1 MNIENQHLDRKSL
14 RAVTGRT
21 ADLAAVAADCVC
33 FANAAGGRLLIGVE
47 DDADAPPPGQRIA
60 PELLDNL
67 CKRIGELTV
76 NVQVHAQCKTADNG
90 AEYVE
95 LWVARAVGV
104 ASTSDGRYYLRVA
117 DVCKPVLGDDILALL
132 NDRPILPWETMA
144 MPGEPLSSVDA
155 GKARELLRQL
165 RASDRVKGSVKEQS
179 DAELLRHYGLVDGDR
194 LTNLG
199 ALLAGTAAARA
210 RLGSAPVVQAIKY
223 DEAGQKISKWSWADY
238 SLSPVELVDA
248 VWREVPDFHE
258 SYELPDGLHRQSV
271 PAYDSRV
278 IRELLVN
285 ALVHR
290 PYTQRGDIFLNL
302 HPDRLEIVNP
312 GRLPFGVTPQ
322 TLLHAN
328 RRRNPRLALVFHD
341 LKLMESEGSG
351 YDLMFAV
358 QLSQGRAVPVPK
370 ERADSF
376 SVTLGRRVLK
386 PAVLRLMNEVDAR
399 HQLRQRERITFGLLL
414 AAEEALTARELAA
427 KLELAGADELP
438 PWLGRLLDLGIVQ
451 SSGRTQGT
459 RYFVAPALLRDGG
472 VAARTT
478 LRRLE
483 PHRLKAL
490 VEEDLRRYPG
500 SSSGDINRRVGSEVA
515 YRTLKRAIDDLADA
529 GRIRHEG
536 AGRWRRYWLHAD

>member
-1 MNIENQHLDRKSL
+1 MNAEDQHLDRKSL
-14 RAVTGRT
+14 RVVTGRT
-21 ADLAAVAADCVC
+21 ADWAALAADCVC

-47 DDADAPPPGQRIA
+47 DDADNPPPGQRVE
-60 PELLDNL
+60 PGLLDSL
-67 CKRIGELTV
+67 RKRIGERTV
-76 NVQVHAQCKTADNG
+76 NVQAQASLRTADNG
-90 AEYVE
+90 GEYVE
-95 LWVARAVGV
+95 LVVARAAGV
-104 ASTSDGRYYLRVA
+104 ASTSDGRYYMRVG
-117 DVCKPVLGDDILALL
+117 DVCRPVLGDDILALL
-132 NDRPILPWETMA
+132 NDRPIVPWETMTG
-144 MPGEPLSSVDA
+144 PGEPLSGMDEAKA
-155 GKARELLRQL
+155 GELLRGL
-165 RASDRVKGSVKEQS
+165 RESDRVKSSVKEQS
-179 DAELLRHYGLVDGDR
+179 NGELLRHYGLMDAGR
-194 LTNLG
+194 LTHLG
-199 ALLAGTAAARA
+199 VLLVGTAAARA

-223 DEAGQKISKWSWADY
+223 DDAGQKIAKWSWADY
-238 SLSPVELVDA
+238 ALSPVELVDA

-258 SYELPDGLHRQSV
+258 SYELPDGLQRQRL

-341 LKLMESEGSG
+341 LKLMEAEGSG

-358 QLSQGRAVPVPK
+358 QLSQGRAVPMPR
-370 ERADSF
+370 EGADSF

-386 PAVLRLMNEVDAR
+386 PAVLRLMSEVDAR

-414 AAEEALTARELAA
+414 AAEEALTARELASR
-427 KLELAGADELP
+427 LELAGADDLP
-438 PWLGRLLDLGIVQ
+438 PWLGRLLDVGIVQ

-459 RYFVAPALLRDGG
+459 RYFLAPGLLRDGG
-472 VAARTT
+472 VTARTT

-500 SSSGDINRRVGSEVA
+500 SSSGDINRRVGTEVA
-515 YRTLKRAIDDLADA
+515 YRTLKRAIDELVSA
-529 GRIRHEG
+529 GRVRQEG
-536 AGRWRRYWLHAD
+536 DGRWRRYWLRLD

>member
-1 MNIENQHLDRKSL
+1 MSAENQHLDRKSL
-14 RAVTGRT
+14 RAVSGRT
-21 ADLAAVAADCVC
+21 ADFAALAADCVC
-33 FANAAGGRLLIGVE
+33 FANAAGGRLLVGIE
-47 DDADAPPPGQRIA
+47 DDAEAPPPGQHIA
-60 PELLDNL
+60 PDLLDTL
-67 CKRIGELTV
+67 RKRIGELTV
-76 NVQVHAQCKTADNG
+76 NVQVHALLKTAGNG

-95 LWVARAVGV
+95 LLVARAVGV
-104 ASTSDGRYYLRVA
+104 ASTSDGRYYMRVA
-117 DVCKPVLGDDILALL
+117 DTCKPVLGDDILALL
-132 NDRPILPWETMA
+132 NDRPIVPWETMA
-144 MPGEPLSSVDA
+144 NPGEPLSCVDA
-155 GKARELLRQL
+155 GKAGGLLHQL

-179 DAELLRHYGLVDGDR
+179 DAELLRHYGLVDGER
-194 LTNLG
+194 LTHLG
-199 ALLAGTAAARA
+199 VLLVGTAAARA

-223 DEAGQKISKWSWADY
+223 DDAGQKIAKWSWADY
-238 SLSPVELVDA
+238 GLSPVELVDA

-258 SYELPDGLHRQSV
+258 SYELPDGLHRQHL

-312 GRLPFGVTPQ
+312 GRLPYGVTPQ

-341 LKLMESEGSG
+341 LKLMEAEGSG

-358 QLSQGRAVPVPK
+358 QLSQGRAVPVPR
-370 ERADSF
+370 ERTDSF

-386 PAVLRLMNEVDAR
+386 PTVLRLMNEVDAR
-399 HQLRQRERITFGLLL
+399 NQLRQRERITFGLLL

-427 KLELAGADELP
+427 RLELAGADELP
-438 PWLGRLLDLGIVQ
+438 PWLGRLVDLGIVQ

-459 RYFVAPALLRDGG
+459 RYFVAPGLLRSGG

-500 SSSGDINRRVGSEVA
+500 SSSGDINRRVGTEVA
-515 YRTLKRAIDDLADA
+515 YRTLKRAIDELADG
-529 GRIRHEG
+529 GRVRHEG
-536 AGRWRRYWLHAD
+536 AGRWRRYWLQAD